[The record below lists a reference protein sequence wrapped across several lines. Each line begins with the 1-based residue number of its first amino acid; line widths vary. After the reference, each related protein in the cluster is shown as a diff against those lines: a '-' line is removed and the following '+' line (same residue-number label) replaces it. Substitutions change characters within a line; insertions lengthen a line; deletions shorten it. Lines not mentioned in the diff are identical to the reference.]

1 MKRIVLAVALLVSTV
16 GIYSFTTKAGGDVL
30 MADITKSKVEFI
42 GSKAEGYHT
51 GFFLLKDGEVT
62 LENGKLTGGKFTINL
77 ASLKITDDAG
87 EKLEGHLKSPDFFD
101 FSKSTEATFS
111 ISNVT
116 YTAENKADID
126 GILTLKGI
134 TSPVKFTALIRNAKE
149 DKFFAEA
156 QVTIDRTAFGINYGK
171 GKVADEVQINV
182 HLFAKK

>member
-1 MKRIVLAVALLVSTV
+1 MKKIVLAVALLVSSV
-16 GIYSFTTKAGGDVL
+16 GIYSFTTKVNGDVL
-30 MADITKSKVEFI
+30 TTDVIKSKVEFI
-42 GSKAEGYHT
+42 GSKTDGYHT
-51 GFFLLKDGEVT
+51 GYFLLKDGQVT
-62 LENGKLTGGKFTINL
+62 LENGKLTSGKFTINL

-116 YTAENKADID
+116 YTSDNKADID

-134 TSPVKFTALIRNAKE
+134 TSPVKFTALIRNAKD

-156 QVTIDRTAFGINYGK
+156 QFSIDRTAFGLSYGK
-171 GKVADEVQINV
+171 GKISDDVQITV

>member
-1 MKRIVLAVALLVSTV
+1 MKRIVLAVALIASSV
-16 GIYSFTTKAGGDVL
+16 GIYSFTTKTGSDVL
-30 MADITKSKVEFI
+30 TADVTKSKVEFI
-42 GSKAEGYHT
+42 GSKTEGYHT
-51 GFFLLKDGEVT
+51 GFFLLKDGQVT
-62 LENGKLTGGKFTINL
+62 VENGKLTGGKFTINL
-77 ASLKITDDAG
+77 ASLKVTDDAG

-111 ISNVT
+111 ISNVN

-134 TSPVKFTALIRNAKE
+134 TSPIKFTALIRNAKD

-156 QVTIDRTAFGINYGK
+156 QLSIDRTAFGMNYGK
-171 GKVADEVQINV
+171 GKVSDEVLIIV